1 MKKLPFFFAMLMIST
16 GAMAQSGV
24 RKSSVNRAKQVSV
37 QNVKKQD
44 APKLEDDDEVCIV
57 AEEQP
62 EFPGGLAA
70 LMTYIQK
77 NLKYP
82 PEAAKNGI
90 GGRVNV
96 TFIVEKDGTL
106 SNIGIIRSPDP
117 SLSKEA
123 IRVVSSMPK
132 WQAGRNQGKLVRVK
146 YVLPITF
153 RAQNVNP

>member
-1 MKKLPFFFAMLMIST
+1 MTKKFFMLLTAIMLMST
-16 GAMAQSGV
+16 GAMAQSNV
-24 RKSSVNRAKQVSV
+24 RKSNVNRAKQVSAK
-37 QNVKKQD
+37 NVKKQD
-44 APKLEDDDEVCIV
+44 VPKSEDDDEVCIV

-82 PEAAKNGI
+82 PEAAKKGI
-90 GGRVNV
+90 SGRVNV

-132 WQAGRNQGKLVRVK
+132 WQAGRNQGKLVRVE

-153 RAQNVNP
+153 RAQ

>member
-1 MKKLPFFFAMLMIST
+1 MIKKIFMLLTAILLMSSS
-16 GAMAQSGV
+16 AMAQSNV

-44 APKLEDDDEVCIV
+44 VPKSEDDDEVCIV

-62 EFPGGLAA
+62 EFPGGEAA
-70 LMTYIQK
+70 LMTYLKK

-82 PEAAKNGI
+82 PEALKNGI
-90 GGRVNV
+90 SGRVNV

-106 SNIGIIRSPDP
+106 SNIGIMKSPDP
-117 SLSKEA
+117 SLSEEA
-123 IRVVSSMPK
+123 IRFVSSMPK
-132 WQAGRNQGKLVRVK
+132 WKAGRNQGKLVRVE

-153 RAQNVNP
+153 RAQ

>member
-1 MKKLPFFFAMLMIST
+1 M
-16 GAMAQSGV
+16 
-24 RKSSVNRAKQVSV
+24 
-37 QNVKKQD
+37 
-44 APKLEDDDEVCIV
+44 
-57 AEEQP
+57 
-62 EFPGGLAA
+62 
-70 LMTYIQK
+70 
-77 NLKYP
+77 KYP

-106 SNIGIIRSPDP
+106 SNIGIISSPDP

-132 WQAGRNQGKLVRVK
+132 WQAGRNQGKLVRVE